1 MTKPAVV
8 RLFGAMAMTLGLLGL
23 SACQRGAEEPQGD
36 NTVSAEDIAALRELG
51 ETSPTLARVK
61 ARGYLN
67 CGVHG
72 NLMGFAYK
80 DNRGQWRGFDVD
92 FCRATAAAVLGRPD
106 AVRFYALTAEERFPA
121 LVSGKVDVLWRNT
134 SWTMERDSTGQV
146 AFAGINY
153 YDGQGFLTRRAL
165 NLSSAAE
172 LTGARIC
179 VHGNST
185 SELNV
190 EDYFRT
196 REIEFKPV
204 ILATE
209 EAARQ
214 TYAREECDAL
224 TGDISSLAAARSVM
238 NDPRQHVILHDF
250 ISKEPLGPVVRAGD
264 ERWEAVVRWT
274 LNALISAEE
283 FGVAKSNVARLAQD
297 GDRPEVNRLLGL
309 EGDFGPK
316 LGLARTWARDAIAA
330 SGNYGEIFEN
340 NVGQQSTLD
349 LDRGLNQR
357 WNAEQGG
364 LIYGLPIR

>member
-8 RLFGAMAMTLGLLGL
+8 RLFGAMAITVGLLGL
-23 SACQRGAEEPQGD
+23 SACQRGGAEPKHEGPAAVD
-36 NTVSAEDIAALRELG
+36 DISLRELA
-51 ETSPTLARVK
+51 ETSPTLARIK

-72 NLMGFAYK
+72 NLMGFAYR
-80 DNRGQWRGFDVD
+80 DNRGEWRGFDVD
-92 FCRATAAAVLGRPD
+92 FCRATAAAVFGRAD
-106 AVRFYALTAEERFPA
+106 AVRFYTLTAEERFPA

-134 SWTMERDSTGQV
+134 SWTMERDSTGEV

-172 LTGARIC
+172 LVGARIC

-196 REIEFKPV
+196 REIEFKPIV
-204 ILATE
+204 LSSE
-209 EAARQ
+209 EEARQ
-214 TYAREECDAL
+214 TYAREGCDAL

-238 NDPRQHVILHDF
+238 NDPRQHVILPDF

-264 ERWEAVVRWT
+264 ERWESIVRWT
-274 LNALISAEE
+274 LNALILAEE
-283 FGVAKSNVARLAQD
+283 LEVTKANVARLTEEGSNPA
-297 GDRPEVNRLLGL
+297 VNRLLGL

-316 LGLARTWARDAIAA
+316 LGLSRTWAKDVIAV

-357 WNAEQGG
+357 WNAQQGG